1 MMMPLLLSVRDPIAS
16 NCLNKTL
23 TVQTIPNIFALIA
36 FLCPQVWLADDSL
49 LVLKGGST
57 PDRDGFDN
65 PWRPIDD
72 FEAPYREPVL
82 PPPDFDP
89 DSLDIGVGVPIETIV
104 REQRERRDRESVR
117 ELSPAPRHVITQAP
131 RHVSPSIPSRHV
143 SPSSPPSRHVTTPP
157 PSHVPVHIS
166 PIHNTIE
173 NDPLK
178 PYKDDVDAGRV
189 EFRQFLDD
197 VSQFIADMES
207 FHSVKQQAA
216 SKTLVR
222 TLPPPPAPPVTTGSP
237 VTQATPRSVSV
248 TSSSPFPIS
257 YTSPNARVF
266 LSTNYISHTPSHS
279 VSTVSSTA
287 SPHRKQVEMSLKK
300 GIDIFLVP
308 LQARSTLLPTTASP
322 VTTRRPSSGEGAGQ
336 EDWTPVTS
344 APAAISKYNRDQ
356 EFRSVVKQLPARVT
370 PHPPVR
376 ESIRPSGDIR
386 DDMV

>member
-1 MMMPLLLSVRDPIAS
+1 M
-16 NCLNKTL
+16 
-23 TVQTIPNIFALIA
+23 
-36 FLCPQVWLADDSL
+36 
-49 LVLKGGST
+49 LKGGAT

-117 ELSPAPRHVITQAP
+117 ELSPAPRHVTTQAP
-131 RHVSPSIPSRHV
+131 RHVSPTSPPSRHVSSSAAPRHV
-143 SPSSPPSRHVTTPP
+143 SPSSPPSRHVSTPS
-157 PSHVPVHIS
+157 PSRVPVSIS
-166 PIHNTIE
+166 PIHNAIE
-173 NDPLK
+173 DDPLR
-178 PYKDDVDAGRV
+178 PYKDEVEAGRV

-222 TLPPPPAPPVTTGSP
+222 TLPPPPVTTASP
-237 VTQATPRSVSV
+237 VTQTTRSA

-257 YTSPNARVF
+257 YTSPNAKVF

-287 SPHRKQVEMSLKK
+287 SPHRKQV
-300 GIDIFLVP
+300 
-308 LQARSTLLPTTASP
+308 
-322 VTTRRPSSGEGAGQ
+322 
-336 EDWTPVTS
+336 
-344 APAAISKYNRDQ
+344 Y
-356 EFRSVVKQLPARVT
+356 
-370 PHPPVR
+370 
-376 ESIRPSGDIR
+376 
-386 DDMV
+386 

>member
-1 MMMPLLLSVRDPIAS
+1 MTMPLLLSVRDPIAS

-23 TVQTIPNIFALIA
+23 TVQTIPIIFALIP

-57 PDRDGFDN
+57 PDRDDFDN

-104 REQRERRDRESVR
+104 REQRERRDRASVR

-131 RHVSPSIPSRHV
+131 RHVITQAPRHV
-143 SPSSPPSRHVTTPP
+143 ITQAPRHVITQAPRHVYPSSPPSRLVSTQP
-157 PSHVPVHIS
+157 PSHLPVHIS

-173 NDPLK
+173 DDPLR
-178 PYKDDVDAGRV
+178 PYKDEVDAGRV

-237 VTQATPRSVSV
+237 VTQTTPRSVSV

-279 VSTVSSTA
+279 VSTVSSTV
-287 SPHRKQVEMSLKK
+287 SPHRKQVE
-300 GIDIFLVP
+300 I
-308 LQARSTLLPTTASP
+308 
-322 VTTRRPSSGEGAGQ
+322 SSIQ
-336 EDWTPVTS
+336 
-344 APAAISKYNRDQ
+344 
-356 EFRSVVKQLPARVT
+356 
-370 PHPPVR
+370 
-376 ESIRPSGDIR
+376 SGGN
-386 DDMV
+386 

>member
-1 MMMPLLLSVRDPIAS
+1 M
-16 NCLNKTL
+16 
-23 TVQTIPNIFALIA
+23 
-36 FLCPQVWLADDSL
+36 
-49 LVLKGGST
+49 LKGGST

-117 ELSPAPRHVITQAP
+117 ELSPAPRPVITQAPRHVITQAP
-131 RHVSPSIPSRHV
+131 RHVSPSTPSRHV

-173 NDPLK
+173 DDPLK
-178 PYKDDVDAGRV
+178 PYKDEVDAGRV

-222 TLPPPPAPPVTTGSP
+222 TLPPPPSPPVTTGSP
-237 VTQATPRSVSV
+237 VTQTTPRSVSV

-266 LSTNYISHTPSHS
+266 LSTNYISHTPSNS

-287 SPHRKQVEMSLKK
+287 SPHRKQVEMSL
-300 GIDIFLVP
+300 
-308 LQARSTLLPTTASP
+308 T
-322 VTTRRPSSGEGAGQ
+322 
-336 EDWTPVTS
+336 
-344 APAAISKYNRDQ
+344 
-356 EFRSVVKQLPARVT
+356 
-370 PHPPVR
+370 
-376 ESIRPSGDIR
+376 
-386 DDMV
+386 